1 MEVALTVTPAS
12 GIADKPALRKI
23 GALFQRAWV
32 RCVILALL
40 GFGVHFPSLQGQLI
54 WDDQYLAHDN
64 PLIKSPL
71 LVVENFRHY
80 LFIDS
85 FSSHYRPVQ
94 NISYIVDYLF
104 WNTDPY
110 GFHLS
115 NILWHVAS
123 GILLFLLLE
132 RVLAGLLENRGAAVG
147 GRPIF
152 AGAAFFVALLW
163 VVHPVHSAAVDYI
176 SGRADSLAFFF
187 SCGAWLLY
195 LRARTAARILVRST
209 LCSLAGIGLLIALC
223 SRESAFLWLLV
234 FLLHLFAFEKKVAL
248 RAKCLVAIACICVAG
263 SYVGLRQLAERGGY
277 ASPSM
282 GWSAPVRATLIFRAL
297 GDYGR
302 LLSWPTKLHMERTVF
317 DVDSLQSN
325 TGWRNEIAIEYL
337 SIGGLLLATVLLFG
351 ACRKG
356 AARPVRAFGAAWFF
370 LAFLPI
376 SNLFDLNATVAEHWL
391 YLPSV
396 GFLIFA
402 AGCALDFPRPLLRF
416 VAPVACLAALALG
429 ARGFVRSG
437 DWVDEETFYRRTFAS
452 GGISVRIA
460 LNLGQIYSS
469 RGEYAQAEALCR
481 RILKI
486 SPDYLIAR
494 TNLGYALV
502 HQGKMEEANALF
514 AAASQATEQGRK
526 ENPRSWVAALN
537 LAHMRYK
544 ENDLEGALVVTTKA
558 LADYPGT
565 WELVSYKAELTRRLR
580 GPQEAL
586 PFMRDFADHHWWHAG
601 AFIAL
606 GRLWAEQGNPDQ
618 AESALRHASWLDI
631 HDAESLNLIAA
642 MKVRQNRLDAAYTT
656 QRRAVAR
663 QPDQP
668 RQYIILSD
676 ILTKMGRT
684 DEARAALTQA
694 SQMKAIADASVAIN

>member
-1 MEVALTVTPAS
+1 
-12 GIADKPALRKI
+12 
-23 GALFQRAWV
+23 
-32 RCVILALL
+32 
-40 GFGVHFPSLQGQLI
+40 
-54 WDDQYLAHDN
+54 
-64 PLIKSPL
+64 
-71 LVVENFRHY
+71 
-80 LFIDS
+80 
-85 FSSHYRPVQ
+85 
-94 NISYIVDYLF
+94 
-104 WNTDPY
+104 
-110 GFHLS
+110 
-115 NILWHVAS
+115 
-123 GILLFLLLE
+123 
-132 RVLAGLLENRGAAVG
+132 
-147 GRPIF
+147 
-152 AGAAFFVALLW
+152 
-163 VVHPVHSAAVDYI
+163 
-176 SGRADSLAFFF
+176 
-187 SCGAWLLY
+187 
-195 LRARTAARILVRST
+195 
-209 LCSLAGIGLLIALC
+209 
-223 SRESAFLWLLV
+223 
-234 FLLHLFAFEKKVAL
+234 
-248 RAKCLVAIACICVAG
+248 
-263 SYVGLRQLAERGGY
+263 
-277 ASPSM
+277 
-282 GWSAPVRATLIFRAL
+282 
-297 GDYGR
+297 
-302 LLSWPTKLHMERTVF
+302 
-317 DVDSLQSN
+317 
-325 TGWRNEIAIEYL
+325 
-337 SIGGLLLATVLLFG
+337 
-351 ACRKG
+351 
-356 AARPVRAFGAAWFF
+356 
-370 LAFLPI
+370 
-376 SNLFDLNATVAEHWL
+376 
-391 YLPSV
+391 
-396 GFLIFA
+396 
-402 AGCALDFPRPLLRF
+402 
-416 VAPVACLAALALG
+416 VACLAALALG

-514 AAASQATEQGRK
+514 AAASQTTEQRRK

-586 PFMRDFADHHWWHAG
+586 PFMREFADQHWWHAG

-694 SQMKAIADASVAIN
+694 SEMKAIADASVAIN